1 MFKEMRESKLFYWSV
16 QILVIATLVWVFSQI
31 GWVFTPIAT
40 FFSTLFGPIIAAGFL
55 FYMLNPLV
63 KLLMKLHVP
72 RRMAIVLLFVLLL
85 AAVALVFAA
94 IIPNLIEQ
102 VTQVVDNFPGFLS
115 ELRKSSTAF
124 LNTPLLRRFN
134 LTESLTQLKLD
145 PATILRS
152 VLSGVSNNIGG
163 VVSSVGSVV
172 ISAITVPVMLYYF
185 LQDGHKLIPNIQ
197 RFFPNR
203 LNDQISDVLTKM
215 NETISHYVAG
225 EALELLFVGTFT
237 GLGYLIIGM
246 PYALLLG
253 VVAGFMNI
261 IPYLGPYIGLA
272 PALIIASTISWEQA
286 ALVCVVVVI
295 VQQLDG
301 NFIYPNVVGKALDIH
316 PLTIIILL
324 LVVGNLWGIIGMI
337 IGVPIYAVVKTVVQY
352 WHSIRVL
359 REKGELTEFSTTP
372 VLWHLPQEPTKKDK

>member
-372 VLWHLPQEPTKKDK
+372 VRWHLPQEPTKKDK

>member
-115 ELRKSSTAF
+115 ELRKSSTGF

-372 VLWHLPQEPTKKDK
+372 VRWHLPQEPTKKDK

>member
-225 EALELLFVGTFT
+225 EAVELLFVGTFT

-372 VLWHLPQEPTKKDK
+372 VRWHLPQEPTKKDK

>member
-261 IPYLGPYIGLA
+261 IPYLGPSIGLA

-372 VLWHLPQEPTKKDK
+372 VRWHLPQEPPKKDK

>member
-172 ISAITVPVMLYYF
+172 ISALTVPVMLYYF

-372 VLWHLPQEPTKKDK
+372 VRWHLPQEPTKKDK

>member
-225 EALELLFVGTFT
+225 EVLELLFVGTFT

-372 VLWHLPQEPTKKDK
+372 VRWHLPQEPPKKDK

>member
-63 KLLMKLHVP
+63 KLLMKLYVP

-372 VLWHLPQEPTKKDK
+372 VRWHLPQEPTKKDK

>member
-1 MFKEMRESKLFYWSV
+1 MLKQMRESKLFYWSV
-16 QILVIATLVWVFSQI
+16 QILVIALLIWVFSQI

-63 KLLMKLHVP
+63 KLMMKIHIP
-72 RRMAIVLLFVLLL
+72 RRIAVWLIFLILLG
-85 AAVALVFAA
+85 AVALLVAA
-94 IIPNLIEQ
+94 IIPNLISQ
-102 VTQVVDNFPGFLS
+102 VTQIVNNFPEFIA
-115 ELRKSSTAF
+115 EVRKSTTAF
-124 LNTPLLRRFN
+124 LNKPSLRKYN
-134 LTESLTQLKLD
+134 LSQSLTQLKID

-152 VLSGVSNNIGG
+152 LLGGVSDNIGG
-163 VVSSVGSVV
+163 VVSSVGSAV

-185 LQDGHKLIPNIQ
+185 LKDGHKLIPNIQ

-203 LNDQISDVLTKM
+203 FNDQIGDVLTKM

-225 EALELLFVGTFT
+225 EAVELLFVGTAT
-237 GLGYLIIGM
+237 GIGYVIIGM

-261 IPYLGPYIGLA
+261 IPYLGPYIGVA
-272 PALIIASTISWEQA
+272 PALIIAATISWEQM
-286 ALVCVVVVI
+286 ALVAVVVVI

-337 IGVPIYAVVKTVVQY
+337 VGVPVYAVVKTVVEY
-352 WHSIRVL
+352 WRNIRVL
-359 REKGELTEFSTTP
+359 RENGDLEEFKEVP
-372 VLWHLPQEPTKKDK
+372 VQWHLPHPKDKQ

>member
-1 MFKEMRESKLFYWSV
+1 MFKEMQESKLFYWSV

-372 VLWHLPQEPTKKDK
+372 VRWHLPQEPTKKDK

>member
-115 ELRKSSTAF
+115 ELRKFSTAF

-372 VLWHLPQEPTKKDK
+372 VRWHLPQEPTKKDK

>member
-16 QILVIATLVWVFSQI
+16 QILVIATLIWVFSQI

-372 VLWHLPQEPTKKDK
+372 VRWHLPQEPPKKDK

>member
-85 AAVALVFAA
+85 AAVALMFAA

-372 VLWHLPQEPTKKDK
+372 VRWHLPQEPPKKDK

>member
-145 PATILRS
+145 LATILRS

-372 VLWHLPQEPTKKDK
+372 VRWHLPQEPTKKDK

>member
-1 MFKEMRESKLFYWSV
+1 
-16 QILVIATLVWVFSQI
+16 
-31 GWVFTPIAT
+31 
-40 FFSTLFGPIIAAGFL
+40 
-55 FYMLNPLV
+55 MLNPLV

-372 VLWHLPQEPTKKDK
+372 VRWHLPQEPPKKDK

>member
-372 VLWHLPQEPTKKDK
+372 VRWHLPQEPPKKDK

>member
-352 WHSIRVL
+352 WYSIRVL

-372 VLWHLPQEPTKKDK
+372 VRWHLPQEPPKKDK

>member
-1 MFKEMRESKLFYWSV
+1 MGKQLRESKLFYWTV
-16 QILVIATLVWVFSQI
+16 QILVIATLIWVFSQI
-31 GWVFTPIAT
+31 GWVFSPVAT

-63 KLLMKLHVP
+63 NLLVKLHIP
-72 RRMAIVLLFVLLL
+72 RRMAIWLLFLLL
-85 AAVALVFAA
+85 LGAVALLVAA
-94 IIPNLIEQ
+94 VIPNLIVQ
-102 VTQVVDNFPGFLS
+102 VTQMVNNFPSFIS
-115 ELRKSSTAF
+115 EVRKSTTAF
-124 LNTPLLRRFN
+124 LNKPSLKRFN
-134 LTESLTQLKLD
+134 LAQSLTKLNLD

-152 VLSGVSNNIGG
+152 MLSGVTSNIGG

-203 LNDQISDVLTKM
+203 MNEQVGDVLKKM

-237 GLGYLIIGM
+237 GIGYVIIGM

-253 VVAGFMNI
+253 VVAGFCNI
-261 IPYLGPYIGLA
+261 IPYLGPYLGIA
-272 PALIIASTISWEQA
+272 PALIIASTVSWEKM
-286 ALVCVVVVI
+286 ALVAVVVVI

-337 IGVPIYAVVKTVVQY
+337 VGVPIYAVVKTIFQY
-352 WHSIRVL
+352 WHNIRVL
-359 REKGELTEFSTTP
+359 RENGELTEFSNVP
-372 VLWHLPQEPTKKDK
+372 VRWHLPSGQDPDKK

>member
-372 VLWHLPQEPTKKDK
+372 VRWHLPQEPTRKDK

>member
-286 ALVCVVVVI
+286 ALVCGVVVI

-372 VLWHLPQEPTKKDK
+372 VRWHLPQEPPKKDK